1 MLNACLLTDI
11 SLARMTASL
20 AAFRRVPAQMIRHAH
35 ARSKSTV
42 RHTFAAWARNAPA
55 RSCLVKFP
63 FATCTCTCTLSNGR
77 ICKLIDCLHDYLD
90 SIQRFSLDCE
100 GRSLPFTFDAEA
112 VCGIKLTT
120 SSTTS
125 ASATSTS
132 ASATPTSAG
141 LTGSQTSSG
150 APAPTSTPNS
160 APGMRV
166 MLKAAVIIVAASGIL
181 C

>member
-1 MLNACLLTDI
+1 MARLSALLVLFGLLSTT
-11 SLARMTASL
+11 LASAKKPID
-20 AAFRRVPAQMIRHAH
+20 FDEIN
-35 ARSKSTV
+35 
-42 RHTFAAWARNAPA
+42 RNAQCDNDCFFGSFPPGSCTNDPA
-55 RSCLVKFP
+55 
-63 FATCTCTCTLSNGR
+63 CTCTQQKYRETYFCCMGKKCASSVLP
-77 ICKLIDCLHDYLD
+77 D
-90 SIQRFSLDCE
+90 SVQRLSLDCE

-120 SSTTS
+120 SSATS
-125 ASATSTS
+125 ASATS
-132 ASATPTSAG
+132 TSAG

-150 APAPTSTPNS
+150 APAPTTTPNS